1 MFLTVLS
8 AIALAAGGTMTV
20 NSLSAEDVASD
31 VQEPVVE
38 VAPIQQEDQI
48 PGELGW

>member
-8 AIALAAGGTMTV
+8 AIALTMGGAMTV
-20 NSLSAEDVASD
+20 NSLNAEDAASA

-38 VAPIQQEDQI
+38 VAPIQQQDAV